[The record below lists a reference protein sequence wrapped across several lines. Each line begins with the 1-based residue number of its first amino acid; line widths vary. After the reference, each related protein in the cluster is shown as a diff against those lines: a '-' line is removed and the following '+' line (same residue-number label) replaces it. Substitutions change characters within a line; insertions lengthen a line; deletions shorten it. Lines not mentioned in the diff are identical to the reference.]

1 MQPINYGVQIQDPT
15 QSFLSAFQTGAS
27 IQESRLKQEQQ
38 QQQLAN
44 QKLIQEGFAKLRQPG
59 ATAADYAN
67 LAMVLPETQAKS
79 VRESFNML
87 SGERQNAA
95 LQQSGQ
101 VFSAFRSGQPEIAIS
116 LLDRQIEGKRNSGDE
131 EGAKFLETWRNVAK
145 ENPKATEDYFG
156 FTISQMPGGDKVI
169 ESAVKLGGELRAQ
182 AKAPAELTQ
191 AIAAADKAV
200 AEATTAQATATNA
213 AEKAAADA
221 AKATADANA
230 AKVKA
235 KYAEQVEIAGLN
247 KTNWDINN
255 LRSQI
260 GDRSARL
267 NLDTQKTAA
276 DVAAKMSD
284 IQKNLS
290 DIPADTRKL
299 INESAVLAATSKQSA
314 GQFNDLAKRLDEA
327 GGGYGVFSSASD
339 FLKKGA
345 GFQGGMTQLRQEYT
359 RLRNTAAIKSLPP
372 GPATDK
378 DIAMALKGFPSD
390 NASAGDLSSF
400 LRGMAKL
407 QDVDASINNAKTDW
421 LAQNNGT
428 LTRAKNTFVAGDYA
442 TKPGETF
449 NDFSQRIIGDVSK
462 KYQSPEQT
470 AEERRQQLI
479 SQIPTNQ
486 AQVPA
491 AAAAAAPANIRSQ
504 ADAILRGGQ

>member
-44 QKLIQEGFAKLRQPG
+44 QKLIQEGFAKLRQPN

-101 VFSAFRSGQPEIAIS
+101 VFSAFKAGQPEIAIS

-276 DVAAKMSD
+276 DVAEKMSS
-284 IQKNLS
+284 IQSKLN

-299 INESAVLAATSKQSA
+299 INESATLSATSKQSA
-314 GQFNDLAKRLDEA
+314 QQFNDLAKRLDEA

-449 NDFSQRIIGDVSK
+449 NDFAQRIVVDVSK
-462 KYQSPEQT
+462 KYRSPEQM
-470 AEERRQQLI
+470 AEDRRQQLV

>member
-1 MQPINYGVQIQDPT
+1 MQPINYGVQIADPT
-15 QSFLSAFQTGAS
+15 QTFLGAFQTGAS
-27 IQESRLKQEQQ
+27 IQEARLKQEQQ

-44 QKLIQEGFAKLRQPG
+44 QKLIQDGFAKLRQPN

-87 SGERQNAA
+87 SGERQQNA

-101 VFSAFRSGQPEIAIS
+101 VFSAFRSGKPEIAIS

-182 AKAPAELTQ
+182 AKAPFELTE
-191 AIAAADKAV
+191 
-200 AEATTAQATATNA
+200 AEA
-213 AEKAAADA
+213 KAG
-221 AKATADANA
+221 
-230 AKVKA
+230 KA
-235 KYAEQVEIAGLN
+235 KSEAEIKAIESQFTERLQQAGLTE
-247 KTNWDINN
+247 KNWNVKNLQSQIND
-255 LRSQI
+255 RSQ
-260 GDRSARL
+260 RL
-267 NLDTQKTAA
+267 NLDKQTTAA
-276 DVAAKMSD
+276 TVAEKMSS
-284 IQKNLS
+284 IQKNLN

-299 INESAVLAATSKQSA
+299 INESATLSATSKQSA
-314 GQFNDLAKRLDEA
+314 EQFNDLAKRLDES

-390 NASAGDLSSF
+390 NASASDLSSF

-462 KYQSPEQT
+462 KYRSPEQI
-470 AEERRQQLI
+470 AEDRRQQLV